1 MSLPACPFPH
11 VWGLAFRSP
20 LPLHPLLPSL
30 THIPTPPPNSHLI
43 SSLPP
48 SLPHRHKQFAA
59 YENATVVIWDL
70 NETAMQAVAK
80 EIEAKGARAFTYKV
94 DVTKRERVYEVA
106 KQMKAQT
113 GKDVTVLVNNAG
125 IVSGKPFLEGDDAY
139 SLKTMEVNVIAHFW
153 TVKAFLPAMVQLNHG
168 HIITIASTAGLVGVD
183 GLADYCTSKSAAIA
197 FHEGIRTEIRRLKC
211 PGVRMTLVNP
221 YFIDTGMFT
230 GAKTKAPILLPI
242 LQPDYVANSIL
253 NAAEKNRNL
262 LNMPRYAYIL
272 MVTNGVPAL
281 VRDFI
286 YDFMGVG
293 DNMADFK
300 QTRTKTL
307 KEQ

>member
-1 MSLPACPFPH
+1 
-11 VWGLAFRSP
+11 
-20 LPLHPLLPSL
+20 
-30 THIPTPPPNSHLI
+30 
-43 SSLPP
+43 
-48 SLPHRHKQFAA
+48 
-59 YENATVVIWDL
+59 
-70 NETAMQAVAK
+70 MQAVAK
-80 EIEAKGARAFTYKV
+80 EIEAQGARALTYKV

-106 KQMKAQT
+106 KQMKAEI

-153 TVKAFLPAMVQLNHG
+153 TVKAFLPAMVQMNHG

-242 LQPDYVANSIL
+242 LQPDYVVNSIL

-262 LNMPRYAYIL
+262 LVMPRYGYIL
-272 MVTNGVPAL
+272 TVTNGVPAL

-293 DNMADFK
+293 ENMADFK